1 MPTYMLDGDRS
12 ITITAGPFR
21 AAAISTAGSA
31 DVVLVPAGGAVNSIA
46 PRPGL
51 LVVPALSDAAVLR
64 VVPIDAT
71 EFGIGASIGLTIE
84 REGTGAE
91 PERVVI
97 GPIDVAGLRHR
108 DLVFV
113 EPAGGRIV
121 VGSVAV
127 VHEAELT
134 DVAAA
139 TRAAAR
145 TAENASSSVA
155 PSRELAIALDASAS
169 MAARY
174 RDGAVGA
181 VIEMIAGLDALVPKG
196 STLPVALVDQQV
208 EWQSE
213 EDPSLMVPRLRSLPD
228 VRMLGSSAD
237 FDGVV
242 APPSSGGR
250 TRLVVRVTDEPSVA
264 STPGNHTVLL
274 LARSAAVVAG
284 VDAATTTVIEPVVD
298 GAAVPERLTTAP
310 AEFRAT
316 VESLLRGLAA
326 AGEEVSE

>member
-12 ITITAGPFR
+12 VTITAGPFR
-21 AAAISTAGSA
+21 AAAMSTAGSA
-31 DVVLVPAGGAVNSIA
+31 DVVLVPTGRAVHSIA

-51 LVVPALSDAAVLR
+51 LVVPRLSDAAVLR
-64 VVPIDAT
+64 VVPIGAT
-71 EFGIGASIGLTIE
+71 EFAVGASIGLTVE
-84 REGTGAE
+84 REAAGGE

-108 DLVFV
+108 DLLLV
-113 EPAGGRIV
+113 EPAGDRIV

-127 VHEAELT
+127 VREAELT

-145 TAENASSSVA
+145 AAENASPSTA
-155 PSRELAIALDASAS
+155 PSRELAIAVDASAS

-196 STLPVALVDQQV
+196 STLPVALVDQRV
-208 EWQSE
+208 DWQSE
-213 EDPSLMVPRLRSLPD
+213 ADPSLIVPALRSLPD
-228 VRMLGSSAD
+228 RRTLGSTAD
-237 FDGVV
+237 FRGVA
-242 APPSSGGR
+242 APPASDGR
-250 TRLVVRVTDEPSVA
+250 TRVLVCVTDEPSAV
-264 STPGNHTVLL
+264 STPGAHTVLL
-274 LARSAAVVAG
+274 LARSAATVAG
-284 VDAATTTVIEPVVD
+284 VDTAATVIEPIVD
-298 GAAVPERLTTAP
+298 GAHIPERLGAAP
-310 AEFRAT
+310 AEFRAV

-326 AGEEVSE
+326 AGEEVSA